1 MKKKYIYL
9 GIYVLILLIEIY
21 SFKNIF
27 YKPQNVVISKPI
39 IIQKVCSD
47 DIKSVKITAAGD
59 CTIGWDPRYGYAT
72 RYDKYLDDNNG
83 DYGYYFKKVKYLFES
98 DDLSIVNLEG
108 QLTSSNDRVEKKF
121 NFKAPTS
128 YVNVLKK
135 GNIDV
140 VSFAN
145 NHAYDFG
152 EKGYE
157 ETVKTLNEA
166 NVDYYGGSKYL
177 IKEVNGIKIGFFAL
191 LDIYGRKYNECLKA
205 INYLKEQNCDLIIA
219 SMHWGIE
226 GDYVQ
231 ATFQEKLGHY
241 LIDNGVDLVLG
252 AHPHLIQGIEKYN
265 DKYILY
271 SMGNF
276 SFGGNQ
282 NPSDKDTFIYQQ
294 TFKFVNG
301 KLQLDDNISIIP
313 ASVSSVKYINNYQ
326 PVVLDGSEGERVL
339 NKILKY
345 SKGFEYKKSA

>member
-27 YKPQNVVISKPI
+27 YKPQNVVISKPV

-108 QLTSSNDRVEKKF
+108 QLTSSNDKVEKKF

-128 YVNVLKK
+128 YVNVLKE
-135 GNIDV
+135 GNIEI

-166 NVDYYGGSKYL
+166 NVDYYGDSKYL

-191 LDIYGRKYNECLKA
+191 LDIYGQKYNECLKA
-205 INYLKEQNCDLIIA
+205 INYLKEQKCDLIIA
-219 SMHWGIE
+219 SMHWGI
-226 GDYVQ
+226 
-231 ATFQEKLGHY
+231 LLRH
-241 LIDNGVDLVLG
+241 NM
-252 AHPHLIQGIEKYN
+252 
-265 DKYILY
+265 IL
-271 SMGNF
+271 
-276 SFGGNQ
+276 
-282 NPSDKDTFIYQQ
+282 
-294 TFKFVNG
+294 
-301 KLQLDDNISIIP
+301 
-313 ASVSSVKYINNYQ
+313 A
-326 PVVLDGSEGERVL
+326 R
-339 NKILKY
+339 LK
-345 SKGFEYKKSA
+345 